1 MPILDFKEI
10 PPPTTRK
17 GKKSNDLDAFE
28 KFAEEFFVEVKGA
41 KLLERC
47 SRGADGGIDLKIEYK
62 GEMCLVSCKHY
73 AHSGE
78 SVRNEVTD
86 AGLINLLI
94 RHKCKKFIGFYSTIT
109 SSNFYKIISENF
121 KDDNE
126 AVKLCGLSYELYFS
140 SDIESA
146 MLNVNNPRGWLLAMR
161 YFPNSYINLFQRFF
175 TPIEYYNEHSKELK
189 KKGNGYRLDG
199 PFGKFSNR
207 PKAEII
213 KEANDDLTSE
223 LHSYFFYL
231 AIQDAINLFPYYF
244 VYRKNSNL
252 DRLSVNDISP
262 AWNNILDNEYGKNTI
277 SCDIPTVVC
286 GIWSMWDYEKATKKL
301 MEYRESTLS
310 YPRFITKGPC
320 KYILESEIP
329 YSNLNFGYIS
339 LRLNSELRNL
349 FARLVAFCPAGGAK
363 TNLNIT
369 TDGTTDDV
377 VNFDPDKTG
386 KSNIKWGLDLSNLEG
401 YKWLQ
406 ERLKDKNEKE

>member
-10 PPPTTRK
+10 PPPTTRE

-47 SRGADGGIDLKIEYK
+47 SRGADEGIDLKIKYN
-62 GEMCLVSCKHY
+62 GEICLVSCKHY

-86 AGLINLLI
+86 GGLIDLLI
-94 RHKCKKFIGFYSTIT
+94 QHECKKFIGFYSTIT
-109 SSNFYKIISENF
+109 SQNLYNKISKNF
-121 KDDNE
+121 KKSKTAKKENM
-126 AVKLCGLSYELYFS
+126 SYELYFS

-175 TPIEYYNEHSKELK
+175 TPIEYYNENSKELK
-189 KKGNGYRLDG
+189 KKGNGYILDG

-207 PKAEII
+207 PKGEII

-262 AWNNILDNEYGKNTI
+262 AWNNILDNEYRKNTI
-277 SCDIPTVVC
+277 SCDIPTIVC
-286 GIWSMWDYEKATKKL
+286 GIWSMWDYEKASKKL
-301 MEYRESTLS
+301 MEYRESILPHS
-310 YPRFITKGPC
+310 FITQGPYN
-320 KYILESEIP
+320 KYILEREIP

-339 LRLNSELRNL
+339 LLLNSELRNL
-349 FARLVAFCPAGGAK
+349 FARLIAFCPAGGAK

-369 TDGTTDDV
+369 TDDV
-377 VNFDPDKTG
+377 VNFDPNKTG
-386 KSNIKWGLDLSNLEG
+386 KSNIKWGLDFSNLEG
-401 YKWLQ
+401 YKWLR
-406 ERLKDKNEKE
+406 ERLKDKNEEE